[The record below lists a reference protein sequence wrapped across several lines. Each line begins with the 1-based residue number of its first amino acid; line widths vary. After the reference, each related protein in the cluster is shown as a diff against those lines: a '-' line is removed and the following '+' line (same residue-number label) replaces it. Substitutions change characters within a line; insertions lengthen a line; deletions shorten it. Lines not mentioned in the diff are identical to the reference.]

1 MLEVTLSEDA
11 IVPAKLRD
19 QFFFQTLW
27 YQTGLLSFVSLR
39 DGGRGVTGGGGGLKK
54 QQHADIVARKSACTE
69 KWHVFCIFLFK

>member
-27 YQTGLLSFVSLR
+27 YQTGLLSFVVYGM
-39 DGGRGVTGGGGGLKK
+39 GGVRGVTGGGVLKNNNM
-54 QQHADIVARKSACTE
+54 QT
-69 KWHVFCIFLFK
+69 L